1 MSLISRR
8 GFFKTTAANAAAVGL
23 LSTAQWEAEAN
34 PLGMPIG
41 SQTYPHKSRIQDG
54 DFAGLC
60 ADMHQIG
67 VGNLELCS
75 PFGYK
80 EFVKLTDGKETKK
93 ILSDH
98 GLKAPSAHFDM
109 TEYADPDKH
118 QKAIEWAHS
127 VGMTQMGTASLD
139 GPVHEGI
146 ATMDDI
152 KRLADEYNKIGERAA
167 KAKIQQFMH
176 DERFETAKTADGKLV
191 YQVLFGLLD
200 PKLVKF
206 QFQMSAMRQVG
217 DPIEWFNSNPGRF
230 ISMHLQGVD
239 KNAPL
244 PVPGAR
250 RGGQG
255 RGPGQGQARGGRSAG
270 LSVGKDTLDWPAIFA
285 AAKKGGIKN
294 YFVEQNWELTQAS
307 VAYLKTLKV

>member
-1 MSLISRR
+1 M
-8 GFFKTTAANAAAVGL
+8 AAGGAAAAGSL
-23 LSTAQWEAEAN
+23 PLAERWAEAN
-34 PLGMPIG
+34 PLGLPIG
-41 SQTYPHKSRIQDG
+41 SQTYPHKQRIQDG

-60 ADMHQIG
+60 ADMQQIG

-80 EFVKLTDGKETKK
+80 EFVKLSDGKETKK

-109 TEYADPDKH
+109 TEYTDSDKH
-118 QKAIEWAHS
+118 QKAIEWAHA

-139 GPVHEGI
+139 GPVHDGV
-146 ATMDDI
+146 ASMDDI
-152 KRLADEYNKIGERAA
+152 KRLADLYNKVGEVAA
-167 KAKIQQFMH
+167 KARLQQFMH

-191 YQVLFGLLD
+191 YQVLFELLD

-217 DPIEWFNSNPGRF
+217 DPIEWFNKNPGRF

-244 PVPGAR
+244 PTPGAR

-255 RGPGQGQARGGRSAG
+255 QSQGRGGRNPG
-270 LSVGKDTLDWPAIFA
+270 LAVGKDTLDWPAIFA

-294 YFVEQNWELTQAS
+294 YFVEQNWDLTQQS